1 MSSRLIAS
9 FFGIGYTPGG
19 SPGTI
24 GAAAAAVLGTGLM
37 LVPFALPIGVAL
49 ACLAGFV
56 CIPRAVTD
64 RDLDPGWVVI
74 DEVAGM
80 WIAML
85 ALPAV
90 TWHGP
95 LVAFAIFRLLDIW
108 KPGPVGWADRR
119 HGATGIMLDD
129 LIAGT
134 CTAAILWGA
143 QVLTPGVFG

>member
-1 MSSRLIAS
+1 MASRFIAS
-9 FFGIGYTPGG
+9 FFGVGFTPGG

-24 GAAAAAVLGTGLM
+24 GAAAAALVGAALM
-37 LVPFALPIGVAL
+37 PVPFALPIGAAL

-56 CIPRAVTD
+56 AIPRAVTD

-90 TWHGP
+90 TWHGV
-95 LVAFAIFRLLDIW
+95 LAAFAIFRLIDIW

-129 LIAGT
+129 LIGGA